1 MPGMS
6 SMVTVT
12 LKTPWVDSAGI
23 GHPEGAIV
31 RVPETV
37 LDELVSTGVI
47 VTDATETWV
56 TCD

>member
-1 MPGMS
+1 
-6 SMVTVT
+6 MVTVT
-12 LKTPWVDSAGI
+12 LKTPWTDSAGI
-23 GHPEGAIV
+23 GHPEGSTV